1 MGVRKYDIIP
11 TLLQVAQT
19 AVKEKV
25 IRVIVATF
33 RVRLV
38 IVNCLRSN
46 SYAELGNQSP
56 YGQSSSHAGVP
67 TPPVC

>member
-46 SYAELGNQSP
+46 SLCR
-56 YGQSSSHAGVP
+56 
-67 TPPVC
+67 TW